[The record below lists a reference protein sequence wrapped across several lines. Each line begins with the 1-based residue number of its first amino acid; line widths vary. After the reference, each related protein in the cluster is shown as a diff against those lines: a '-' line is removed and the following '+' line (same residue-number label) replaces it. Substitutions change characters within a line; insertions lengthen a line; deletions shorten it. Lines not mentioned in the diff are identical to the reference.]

1 MRIRHN
7 NFSSSFSKS
16 GIKVQPYYEIS
27 KTNEEEEKKFVS
39 PLEKPKKRE
48 IKNKSNQIIF
58 YK

>member
-1 MRIRHN
+1 MRIRQN
-7 NFSSSFSKS
+7 NYIRS

-27 KTNEEEEKKFVS
+27 RSNEEEEKKFVS

-48 IKNKSNQIIF
+48 TKNKSDQIIF